1 MFEWRQKTL
10 NATESRSV
18 FAALMLATRVLAVLM
33 LFHLPAQ
40 AQDSYF
46 QGGWTLQP
54 DGSSLR
60 FQSVK
65 NLTKVESSRFAG
77 LEGMIDETGTAA
89 IHVFL
94 DSVDT
99 KVDLR
104 NVRMRFLFFE
114 TFQFPEAVITAK
126 IDPAL
131 LTDLPTLKRK
141 IVPLT
146 YELDL
151 HGAKKSFDT
160 EVAVTYLSDDLV
172 AVSTTAPISVAA
184 ADFGL
189 EEGIKKL
196 EEAAN
201 VVIVPS
207 ATVTFDFVFARNSE
221 TGKTVATAPA
231 AERTAVK
238 TPASKALEPEGNF
251 DPKACK
257 GRFEIL
263 SRTGHIYFP
272 SGSARLDARS
282 HPLLN
287 SLIDIISRCPGLV
300 IEVGGHTDSDGS
312 AAANKRL
319 SEQRASAVTQF
330 LVSNGI
336 PENRIVSVGYGET
349 RPVAP
354 NETSDGKRR
363 NRRIEFVVV
372 E

>member
-1 MFEWRQKTL
+1 MFERRR
-10 NATESRSV
+10 NARNLAEARAF
-18 FAALMLATRVLAVLM
+18 FAALMLAVLTL
-33 LFHLPAQ
+33 LPVTAH
-40 AQDSYF
+40 AEETSF
-46 QGGWTLQP
+46 KGGWTLKP
-54 DGSSLR
+54 EGSSLR

-77 LEGMIDETGTAA
+77 IEGAINEAGEAA
-89 IHVFL
+89 IHIFL

-99 KVDLR
+99 NVDLR

-126 IDPAL
+126 IDPAA

-141 IVPLT
+141 ILPLS
-146 YELDL
+146 YDLEL
-151 HGAKKSFDT
+151 HGVKKSFDT

-184 ADFGL
+184 ADFNL

-207 ATVTFDFVFARNSE
+207 ATVSFDFVFARNAAAE
-221 TGKTVATAPA
+221 TTVAAAPA
-231 AERTAVK
+231 AEPAAAK
-238 TPASKALEPEGNF
+238 APASKALEPEGNF

-263 SRTGHIYFP
+263 SRTGNIYFP
-272 SGSARLDARS
+272 SGSANLDPRS
-282 HPLLN
+282 APLLN

-319 SEQRASAVTQF
+319 SEQRASAVTQY
-330 LVSNGI
+330 LISNGI
-336 PENRIVSVGYGET
+336 PEDRIVSVGYGET

-354 NETSDGKRR
+354 NETADGKRR

>member
-1 MFEWRQKTL
+1 MFEPQR
-10 NATESRSV
+10 NARNLAEARAV
-18 FAALMLATRVLAVLM
+18 FAALMLAVLTL
-33 LFHLPAQ
+33 LPVSAY
-40 AQDSYF
+40 AQDTPF
-46 QGGWTLQP
+46 KGGWTLQP
-54 DGSSLR
+54 EGSSLR

-77 LEGMIDETGTAA
+77 IEGSINEAGEAA

-99 KVDLR
+99 NVDLR

-114 TFQFPEAVITAK
+114 TFQFPEAVITAR
-126 IDPAL
+126 IDPAAL
-131 LTDLPTLKRK
+131 SDLPTLKRK
-141 IVPLT
+141 ILPLS
-146 YELDL
+146 YDLEL
-151 HGAKKSFDT
+151 HGVKKSFDT

-184 ADFGL
+184 ADFSL

-207 ATVTFDFVFARNSE
+207 ATVSFDFVFARNAAVE
-221 TGKTVATAPA
+221 TTVAAEPA
-231 AERTAVK
+231 AASA
-238 TPASKALEPEGNF
+238 PASKALEPEGNF

-263 SRTGHIYFP
+263 SRTGNIYFP
-272 SGSARLDARS
+272 SGSANLDPRS
-282 HPLLN
+282 APLLN

-319 SEQRASAVTQF
+319 SEQRASAVTRY

-336 PENRIVSVGYGET
+336 PEDRIVSVGYGEAH
-349 RPVAP
+349 PVAP
-354 NETSDGKRR
+354 NDTADGKRR

>member
-1 MFEWRQKTL
+1 MFEPQR
-10 NATESRSV
+10 NARNLAEARAV
-18 FAALMLATRVLAVLM
+18 FAALMLAVLTL
-33 LFHLPAQ
+33 LPVSAY
-40 AQDSYF
+40 AQDTPF
-46 QGGWTLQP
+46 KGGWTLQP
-54 DGSSLR
+54 EGSSLR

-77 LEGMIDETGTAA
+77 IEGSINEAGEAA

-99 KVDLR
+99 NVDLR

-114 TFQFPEAVITAK
+114 TFQFPEAVITAR
-126 IDPAL
+126 IDPVAL
-131 LTDLPTLKRK
+131 SDLPTLKRK
-141 IVPLT
+141 ILPLD
-146 YELDL
+146 YDLEL
-151 HGAKKSFDT
+151 HGVKKSFDT

-184 ADFGL
+184 ADFSL

-207 ATVTFDFVFARNSE
+207 ATVSFDFVFARNAAAD
-221 TGKTVATAPA
+221 TTVAAAPA
-231 AERTAVK
+231 AAQSTAAK
-238 TPASKALEPEGNF
+238 PPASKALEPEGNF

-263 SRTGHIYFP
+263 SRTGNIYFP
-272 SGSARLDARS
+272 SGSAKLDARS
-282 HPLLN
+282 SPLLN
-287 SLIDIISRCPGLV
+287 SLTDIISRCPGLV

-312 AAANKRL
+312 ATANKRL
-319 SEQRASAVTQF
+319 SEQRASAVTKY
-330 LVSNGI
+330 LISNGI
-336 PENRIVSVGYGET
+336 PEDRIVSVGYGEAD
-349 RPVAP
+349 PVAP
-354 NETSDGKRR
+354 NDTADGKRR

>member
-1 MFEWRQKTL
+1 MSERRRKAQYVTEFRIVFTAVMLVALTL
-10 NATESRSV
+10 
-18 FAALMLATRVLAVLM
+18 LP
-33 LFHLPAQ
+33 LPAH
-40 AQDSYF
+40 AQDSF
-46 QGGWTLQP
+46 FKGGWTLQP

-65 NLTKVESSRFAG
+65 NLTKVESSRFVE
-77 LEGMIDETGTAA
+77 LEGSIDETGAAA

-114 TFQFPEAVITAK
+114 TFQFPEAVITAR
-126 IDPAL
+126 IDPAQ
-131 LTDLPTLKRK
+131 LTDLKTLKRK
-141 IVPLT
+141 IIPLT
-146 YELDL
+146 YELQL
-151 HGAKKSFDT
+151 HGVKKSFDT

-184 ADFGL
+184 ADFSL

-207 ATVTFDFVFARNSE
+207 ATVSFDFVFARK
-221 TGKTVATAPA
+221 TGGEKTVTAA
-231 AERTAVK
+231 AQPTAAK
-238 TPASKALEPEGNF
+238 GPASKALEPEGNL

-282 HPLLN
+282 GPLLD
-287 SLIDIISRCPGLV
+287 SLVDIISRCPGLV

-312 AAANKRL
+312 AAANLRL
-319 SEQRASAVTQF
+319 SEHRASAVTQY
-330 LVSNGI
+330 LISKGI

-354 NETSDGKRR
+354 NDTADGKHR

>member
-1 MFEWRQKTL
+1 MFERRQKTL
-10 NATESRSV
+10 NATESGSV
-18 FAALMLATRVLAVLM
+18 FTVLILAVLM
-33 LFHLPAQ
+33 LPALLLFPTSTH
-40 AQDSYF
+40 AQSNVF
-46 QGGWTLQP
+46 EHGWRLEP
-54 DGSSLR
+54 EGSSLH

-65 NLTKVESSRFAG
+65 NLTKVESSRFAQI
-77 LEGMIDETGTAA
+77 EGSIDETGAAA

-114 TFQFPEAVITAK
+114 TFQFPEAVITTK

-131 LTDLPTLKRK
+131 LTDLKTLKRK
-141 IVPLT
+141 IIPLT
-146 YELDL
+146 YELQL
-151 HGAKKSFDT
+151 HGVKKSFDAD
-160 EVAVTYLSDDLV
+160 VAVTYLSDDMV

-207 ATVTFDFVFARNSE
+207 ATISFDFVFTRKSSGE
-221 TGKTVATAPA
+221 KTVTAAATPQA
-231 AERTAVK
+231 
-238 TPASKALEPEGNF
+238 PASKALEPEGNL

-282 HPLLN
+282 GPLLD
-287 SLIDIISRCPGLV
+287 SLVDIISRCPGLV

-312 AAANKRL
+312 AAANLRL
-319 SEQRASAVTQF
+319 SEHRASAVTQY
-330 LVSNGI
+330 LISRGI

-354 NETSDGKRR
+354 NDTADGKHR